1 LQAVAAGDIAH
12 RAHGGHAHPPA
23 LDVPR
28 NHNHERAEHVGAGLV
43 ETTSDR
49 AVDPG
54 RQVLQRAVPAERD
67 GAGQGEDLIIVRP
80 IRKSSMRRDIR
91 RVITPYLEP
100 GESIEICA
108 VLYGAALAYGWG
120 LIGGIRAITRNRT
133 VPVYYAAVTGRRVL
147 MVELSW
153 YTLRPRGLALSDAR
167 QGASLRPLTRP
178 AESQLR
184 YAAVEYRG
192 PSGQERQL
200 WYNGVFEDEVGRQ
213 LLGLGPVQ
221 DLDRERILRRDR
233 WRDRWPVLVW
243 AVTLV
248 VVLAAVLAGLHA
260 RGGPP
265 TQRGATLKGPGS
277 NEVYGVAFSPDGD
290 SVATAD
296 RNGKTYLWDVA
307 TGTLTTTYTDPGCK
321 GVDGVAFSPDGA
333 YLAAADDNGS
343 AYLWNTKWLST

>member
-1 LQAVAAGDIAH
+1 MVAFAVDMHGGKPAGEPVVAALGEGHARPVLPLGGGTRDPQRQRFGFQDGGSDPLVDAHPGVKQPAVGTPPARVPLDRHKRVAFLPARPDRRDQRLQAVAAGDIAH

-28 NHNHERAEHVGAGLV
+28 NHNHERAEHVGVGLV

-167 QGASLRPLTRP
+167 QGP
-178 AESQLR
+178 AR
-184 YAAVEYRG
+184 
-192 PSGQERQL
+192 
-200 WYNGVFEDEVGRQ
+200 
-213 LLGLGPVQ
+213 
-221 DLDRERILRRDR
+221 
-233 WRDRWPVLVW
+233 
-243 AVTLV
+243 
-248 VVLAAVLAGLHA
+248 
-260 RGGPP
+260 
-265 TQRGATLKGPGS
+265 K
-277 NEVYGVAFSPDGD
+277 
-290 SVATAD
+290 
-296 RNGKTYLWDVA
+296 
-307 TGTLTTTYTDPGCK
+307 
-321 GVDGVAFSPDGA
+321 
-333 YLAAADDNGS
+333 
-343 AYLWNTKWLST
+343 

>member
-1 LQAVAAGDIAH
+1 MPGQQISARYIF
-12 RAHGGHAHPPA
+12 RAI
-23 LDVPR
+23 
-28 NHNHERAEHVGAGLV
+28 
-43 ETTSDR
+43 TT
-49 AVDPG
+49 
-54 RQVLQRAVPAERD
+54 
-67 GAGQGEDLIIVRP
+67 IRP
-80 IRKSSMRRDIR
+80 IRKSSIRRDIR

-108 VLYGAALAYGWG
+108 VLYSHPLAYGWG

-153 YTLRPRGLALSDAR
+153 YTLRPRGLALSDSR

-260 RGGPP
+260 RGGPA
-265 TQRGATLKGPGS
+265 TQPGVTLKGPGS
-277 NEVYGVAFSPDGD
+277 KEVYSVAFSPDGD
-290 SVATAD
+290 TVATAD

-307 TGTLTTTYTDPGCK
+307 TGTLTATYTDPGSQ
-321 GVDGVAFSPDGA
+321 GVDGVAFSPRGT
-333 YLAAADDNGS
+333 YLVAADRNGS
-343 AYLWNTKWLST
+343 ELVEQGAANAGEVLP

>member
-1 LQAVAAGDIAH
+1 
-12 RAHGGHAHPPA
+12 
-23 LDVPR
+23 
-28 NHNHERAEHVGAGLV
+28 
-43 ETTSDR
+43 
-49 AVDPG
+49 
-54 RQVLQRAVPAERD
+54 
-67 GAGQGEDLIIVRP
+67 
-80 IRKSSMRRDIR
+80 MRRDIR

-192 PSGQERQL
+192 PSGQERHL